1 MKRIVCI
8 VLVLSSLHGFSQ
20 SRQLFSFEELMKALK
35 SGNSVSMVVH
45 YPKCKLISDNEEKE
59 KVPDAIGGMKLDTW
73 EYFAVKAVKNEKAF
87 VVFSE
92 SKIIQNPKGDGF
104 VYNYVKVKVSD
115 DNQVKLTAQ
124 YVNTKT
130 FEIQMDENFFS
141 SINDGKNDKAIFF
154 YTKDGVY

>member
-1 MKRIVCI
+1 MKKLLTFAFLFCT
-8 VLVLSSLHGFSQ
+8 LSIFAQ
-20 SRQLFSFEELMKALK
+20 SNQLYNFEELMTALK
-35 SGNSVSMVVH
+35 SGKEIHMVIQ
-45 YPKCKLISDNEEKE
+45 YGKCKLISDNEEKE

-73 EYFAVKAVKNEKAF
+73 EYFAVKAVKNDKAF

-92 SKIIQNPKGDGF
+92 SKMIQNPKGDGF

-130 FEIQMDENFFS
+130 FEVQMDENFFS
-141 SINDGKNDKAIFF
+141 AINDGKNDKQVYF
-154 YTKDGVY
+154 YSKN